1 MISCASFFLGRT
13 HLRWRI
19 RHILQ
24 FGIQGE
30 NELRKRGTLSRV
42 FWVCMMRR
50 EQEDS
55 RSVDLGNC
63 QERVDS
69 KDVVASR

>member
-1 MISCASFFLGRT
+1 MISCTSFFLGRT
-13 HLRWRI
+13 NLRWRI

-30 NELRKRGTLSRV
+30 NELWKRGTLSRV
-42 FWVCMMRR
+42 FWACMMRR

-55 RSVDLGNC
+55 RSVDLGDY

-69 KDVVASR
+69 KDAVASR